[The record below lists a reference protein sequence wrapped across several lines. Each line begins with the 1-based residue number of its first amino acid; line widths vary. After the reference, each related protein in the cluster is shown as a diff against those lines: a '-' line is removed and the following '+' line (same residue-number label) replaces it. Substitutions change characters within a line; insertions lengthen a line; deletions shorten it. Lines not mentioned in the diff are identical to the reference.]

1 MTLEGNPWFHAGDV
15 CDILG
20 LSNASGS
27 AHNLST
33 LDKTEVRHIAK
44 IHVSPGSDWP
54 NRGASAVSESGL
66 YSLIFR
72 SKKPE
77 AKDFQ
82 NYVTKEVL
90 PSIRKTGSYVTGQP
104 SLVENPQ
111 MDPLHQEF
119 STGRPQ
125 GGGGRSLRA
134 TQRISTTTK
143 AAMLLMSSIATD

>member
-33 LDKTEVRHIAK
+33 LDTAEVRNVGKAD
-44 IHVSPGSDWP
+44 VAAGSDWP

-72 SKKPE
+72 SKKPQ
-77 AKDFQ
+77 AKDFK

-90 PSIRKTGSYVTGQP
+90 PSIRKTGSFVTGQP

-111 MDPLHQEF
+111 MSKTTLAGHLLLRYWLAQPLCFAVLPH
-119 STGRPQ
+119 SPRHC
-125 GGGGRSLRA
+125 
-134 TQRISTTTK
+134 
-143 AAMLLMSSIATD
+143 